1 MKIKALIFDL
11 DNSLAPSRSVGES
24 RYEPAFEAIR
34 KVNAGALSEDQLEA
48 AFADLWD
55 SPLDWVAEE
64 YGFTPMML
72 DAAWDHFSE
81 LQADG
86 GFTSYEDIHVLDE
99 LSPLKFLVTS
109 GFRKL
114 QQSKID
120 ALGLSEKFD
129 GIVIDAIDEEDHEG
143 KEKIFKKLM
152 EEHHLNPTE
161 VVVVG
166 DSATSELAAGNRI
179 GMITLQIL
187 RPGVKPSDMASHHIS
202 SLEEIKDML
211 AN

>member
-48 AFADLWD
+48 AFADLWE

-86 GFTSYEDIHVLDE
+86 GFTSYEDLHVLDE
-99 LSPLKFLVTS
+99 LSVLKFLVTS

-143 KEKIFKKLM
+143 KEKIFRKLM
-152 EEHHLNPTE
+152 EEHQLNPTE

-166 DSATSELAAGNRI
+166 DSPTSELAAGNRL

-211 AN
+211 AS